1 MFKVGDK
8 GDEYVLNEE
17 ESDKENELLKE
28 LDQIATVCIS
38 AMKRWNSWDQ
48 IELEIEDEEI
58 IEEFSKPLSKK
69 SLMVP
74 RSVKGIK
81 TISFL
86 SS

>member
-38 AMKRWNSWDQ
+38 AMKR
-48 IELEIEDEEI
+48 
-58 IEEFSKPLSKK
+58 
-69 SLMVP
+69 
-74 RSVKGIK
+74 
-81 TISFL
+81 
-86 SS
+86 